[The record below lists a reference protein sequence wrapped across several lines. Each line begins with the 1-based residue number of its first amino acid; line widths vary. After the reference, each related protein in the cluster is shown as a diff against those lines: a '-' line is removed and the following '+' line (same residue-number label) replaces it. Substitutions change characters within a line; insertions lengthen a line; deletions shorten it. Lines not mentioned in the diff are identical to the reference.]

1 MDLENT
7 VVIIPALNES
17 ASIGTVVKTLQNQ
30 GLTHIRVVDN
40 GSQDNTAEIAMQA
53 GAEVV
58 SEPVKGYGQACW
70 RGLQALPDGVEWIL
84 FCDADGSDD
93 LAQLPE
99 FFAQRDRYDLILGNR
114 RGTAV
119 GRQHLSPV
127 HRCGNLL
134 AGSVIAWGW
143 GHRFEDLGPLR
154 LIRKTALDGIGMC
167 DRNFG
172 WTVEMQA
179 RAVEC
184 DLRICELPV
193 NYLPRQGGR
202 SKISGTVTGSF
213 KAGTIILSTL
223 ARLYWQ
229 TLWRGTDQEC
239 APQSQKKI
247 TNRSQQILLFLSA
260 VLLVAGSVYVLPYG
274 DFRATTSVIHF
285 WVGSAIMGVGFVL
298 AWAVQ
303 RLPGMWFWAVAIAT
317 RGLLLAMY
325 PGDDIWRY
333 LWEGYIQ
340 LQGFSPYDFAP
351 TADILEPL
359 RTEWWDQINN
369 AFASAIYPPL
379 TQIGFR
385 SLANIAVSV
394 PLFKAAFAA
403 ADLMVCWL
411 LSRRFGYRATLL
423 YAWNP
428 MVIYSFAGG
437 GHYDSWFVLPL
448 VMAWLWF
455 ERPDTPAKRPPLTYL
470 GSALWVGISIAVKW
484 ISLPVLAFLVW
495 HGFRRGRIG
504 IALLSGITGLL
515 PVVLTAV
522 PFCSPTSCPLVRF
535 GSSFVKNGRSA
546 ELIPHL
552 VAQLWEPSLSANWLY
567 AFPLALVV
575 LWLLLRTTSF
585 HTFTEWY
592 LIGLMVI
599 SPIVHFWYLSWL
611 MPFLVVS
618 RNLGSR
624 LVSLSA
630 YVYFILQYQLS
641 IGDYSWY
648 LPAPLRHWLW
658 WPFVLGVL
666 WSSAQVMGSGTSKLN
681 RT

>member
-1 MDLENT
+1 MNLKNI

-17 ASIGTVVKTLQNQ
+17 ASIGTVVKTLQTQ

-40 GSQDNTAEIAMQA
+40 GSQDNTAEIATQA

-70 RGLQALPDGVEWIL
+70 RGLQALPGGVEWIL

-99 FFAQRDRYDLILGNR
+99 FLAQRDRYDLILGNR
-114 RGTAV
+114 RGTAA
-119 GRQHLSPV
+119 GRQQLSPV
-127 HRCGNLL
+127 QRFGNWL
-134 AGSVIAWGW
+134 AGTLIAWGW

-154 LIRKTALDGIGMC
+154 LIRKTALDDIGMC

-184 DLRICELPV
+184 GLRICELPV

-229 TLWRGTDQEC
+229 TLWPGAACESLN
-239 APQSQKKI
+239 QSKKQI
-247 TNRSQQILLFLSA
+247 TNRSQQLLLFLSA
-260 VLLVAGSVYVLPYG
+260 MLLVTGSVYVLPHG
-274 DFRATTSVIHF
+274 DFRVTTSVIHF
-285 WVGSAIMGVGFVL
+285 WVGSAIMGMGFVL
-298 AWAVQ
+298 AWTVQ

-317 RGLLLAMY
+317 RALLLAMY

-379 TQIGFR
+379 TQLGFR

-394 PLFKAAFAA
+394 PLFKAAFAV

-411 LSRRFGYRATLL
+411 LSRRFGYGATLL

-428 MVIYSFAGG
+428 MIIYSFAGG

-455 ERPDTPAKRPPLTYL
+455 ERPDNPTKRPPLTYL
-470 GSALWVGISIAVKW
+470 GSALLVGISIAVKW

-495 HGFRRGRIG
+495 HGLRRGRIG

-515 PVVLTAV
+515 PIVLTAV
-522 PFCSPTSCPLVRF
+522 PFCSPASCPLVRF

-575 LWLLLRTTSF
+575 LWLLLRANSF
-585 HTFTEWY
+585 HKFTEWY

-648 LPAPLRHWLW
+648 LPGVLRHWLW

-666 WSSAQVMGSGTSKLN
+666 WSSAQVMGSGASKLN